1 MSKAPSHNSFRQ
13 RVVTAVLF
21 VVIVLAAM
29 TVHMYTFL
37 LLFALINVLCHREF
51 HMLSHKDMA
60 PAGLKKIVLAYTTLG
75 SIPFLLAAVHF
86 SGLYIIG
93 PEYLPALA
101 LAMPLA
107 ASLCYIAML
116 YTRIE
121 KPFQSVATALAG
133 LFYIT
138 APFTLLLFISFDSGV
153 FDFRPA
159 LGLLLLNWLNDTG
172 AYLAGSRIG
181 RHLFFPRISPK
192 KTWEG
197 FLGGAAVT
205 LLGSWAVTAV
215 LGYYPLA
222 VWLILAG
229 IVVVFGTL
237 GDLVESMFKRSLS
250 VKDTGA
256 MLPGHGGALD
266 RFDAFLFLLPF
277 AAFYLLII
285 R

>member
-1 MSKAPSHNSFRQ
+1 MSKAPSYNSFRQ
-13 RVVTAVLF
+13 RVVTAILF
-21 VVIVLAAM
+21 VTIVLSAM

-37 LLFALINVLCHREF
+37 LLFALINILCHREF
-51 HMLSHKDMA
+51 HLLSHKDIS
-60 PAGLKKIVLAYTTLG
+60 PTGLKKIVFAYTALG
-75 SIPFLLAAVHF
+75 SIPYLLAAVHF
-86 SGLYIIG
+86 SGLYLIDQKW
-93 PEYLPALA
+93 LPALA
-101 LAMPLA
+101 ITLPLT

-116 YTRIE
+116 YTRVE
-121 KPFQSVATALAG
+121 RPFLSVSTALAG

-138 APFTLLLFISFDSGV
+138 APLTLLLFISFETGV

-181 RHLFFPRISPK
+181 KHLLFPRISPR

-197 FLGGAAVT
+197 FVGGAIVT
-205 LLGSWAVTAV
+205 LLGAWAVTVV
-215 LGYYPLA
+215 LGYYPLGE
-222 VWLILAG
+222 WLILAG

-250 VKDTGA
+250 VKDTGT